1 MCSSLAEHF
10 TDNEVVEGSIPSTP
24 TASFLIKLRSASTMD
39 TFELIGF
46 LGTIIVTG
54 AYFPQIIK
62 ILWTKDANGI
72 SITAWS
78 IWLLGTAMILTHAY
92 TTGDRVFI
100 LFQSLSFA
108 LIFVVLF
115 LALRYRNK

>member
-1 MCSSLAEHF
+1 MLLYEIFLEFGAGF
-10 TDNEVVEGSIPSTP
+10 D
-24 TASFLIKLRSASTMD
+24 SFHTHTMD
-39 TFELIGF
+39 TFELVGF
-46 LGTIIVTG
+46 IGTIIVIG

-62 ILWTKDANGI
+62 ILWTKDVSGI

-78 IWLLGTAMILTHAY
+78 TWLLGTAMILAHAY
-92 TTGDRVFI
+92 TTGDHVFI
-100 LFQSLSFA
+100 VFQPLSFT